1 MKQRTIR
8 HVVVLQ
14 PEGQL
19 VGDDETA
26 ALEAALQQ
34 LYDRGQYRV
43 IIDLS
48 RIGTFN
54 STGIGRLLIWHVRLA
69 NREGRLVLAL
79 VPSRLLSFFHRAGL
93 ERALTIRH
101 GLVEAAHAA
110 EGFDLS
116 TT

>member
-34 LYDRGQYRV
+34 LYDQGQYRV

-48 RIGTFN
+48 RIGSFN
-54 STGIGRLLIWHVRLA
+54 STGIGRLIVWHIRLA
-69 NREGRLVLAL
+69 NREGCLVLAL
-79 VPSRLLSFFHRAGL
+79 APPRLLAFFHRAGV
-93 ERALTIRH
+93 EQALIIRP

-110 EGFDLS
+110 EGFES
-116 TT
+116 MA

>member
-8 HVVVLQ
+8 HLVVLQ

-19 VGDDETA
+19 VGDDETV
-26 ALEAALQQ
+26 ALEEALQQ
-34 LYDRGQYRV
+34 LYDQGQYRV

-54 STGIGRLLIWHVRLA
+54 STGLGRLFVWHIRLA
-69 NREGRLVLAL
+69 NQQGRLVLAL
-79 VPSRLLSFFHRAGL
+79 APPRLLTFFHHAGV
-93 ERALTIRH
+93 EHVLTIRH

-110 EGFDLS
+110 EGFES
-116 TT
+116 MA